1 MSRGRKFNHE
11 ENKISDAVGMSEE
24 SFDRMKEITM
34 ECVLVCSSPSKIA
47 EYLHEN
53 ADYEQILLMATFF
66 LTDKKQDFDKIFRQ
80 QIKSSKVWGV
90 RSPFFLLI
98 KNPLISEGVNGQ
110 NKCKK
115 TIRYSFGVGNQPILS
130 SGSSSSLM

>member
-24 SFDRMKEITM
+24 SFDRMKEITL

-53 ADYEQILLMATFF
+53 ADYDQILLMATFF
-66 LTDKKQDFDKIFRQ
+66 LTDKKQEFDKIFR
-80 QIKSSKVWGV
+80 
-90 RSPFFLLI
+90 
-98 KNPLISEGVNGQ
+98 
-110 NKCKK
+110 
-115 TIRYSFGVGNQPILS
+115 
-130 SGSSSSLM
+130 